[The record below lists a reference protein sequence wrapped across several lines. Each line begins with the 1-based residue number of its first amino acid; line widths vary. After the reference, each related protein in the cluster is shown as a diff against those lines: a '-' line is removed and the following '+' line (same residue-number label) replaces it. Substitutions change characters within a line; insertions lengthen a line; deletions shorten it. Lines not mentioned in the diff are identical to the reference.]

1 MVSITGTQPSPCA
14 AQENFVMDLH
24 SKIIFYFSS
33 GNQDVLTD
41 IMWIFVNHMMN
52 DKLNL

>member
-1 MVSITGTQPSPCA
+1 MVSITRTQPSTCT

-24 SKIIFYFSS
+24 SKIILYFSF

-41 IMWIFVNHMMN
+41 ITWIFINYMMN
-52 DKLNL
+52 DKLSL